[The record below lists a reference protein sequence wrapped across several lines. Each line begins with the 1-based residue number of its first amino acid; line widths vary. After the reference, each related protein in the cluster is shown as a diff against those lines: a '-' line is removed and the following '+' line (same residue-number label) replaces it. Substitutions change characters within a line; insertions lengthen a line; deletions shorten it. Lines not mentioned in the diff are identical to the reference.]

1 MRNKSLFFF
10 IFILI
15 SYGCAKEEEAPK
27 IDLNVPGGRVDG
39 QYQSTSQTITFTT
52 NKSWTTTV
60 TCPWAGVDSPP
71 APWASVSPTSGKAGT
86 ITLNV
91 NMQAN
96 TVYLSREGTVTITA
110 GEVTSTFTIHQ
121 DGAPPTVTIDRTM
134 QNVGYEAGSATV
146 AVSTNGAPWSL
157 SGVPSWMTA
166 SSTGANM
173 ATNVTFTYQ
182 ANLLAV
188 AREANL
194 VFTSVT
200 ATKTHVMTQAAAP
213 ATIAIDQN
221 AKTVESGSGS
231 FSVAVTTNSAAWSA
245 SGIPAWITLS
255 PSVGTGSGNV
265 VVNFTQNTTNASREA
280 TITFTAGS
288 VVKTLTLTQL
298 RTGGYIDGGNL

>member
-1 MRNKSLFFF
+1 MRNKSLLF
-10 IFILI
+10 IFLILI
-15 SYGCAKEEEAPK
+15 SYGCTKVEEAPK
-27 IDLNVPGGRVDG
+27 IDLNIPGGQVAG
-39 QYQSTSQTITFTT
+39 QHQSSSQTITFTT
-52 NKSWTTTV
+52 NKSWTATV
-60 TCPWAGVDSPP
+60 TCPWAGVDAPP
-71 APWASVSPTSGKAGT
+71 APWASVSPASGNAGT

-96 TVYLSREGTVTITA
+96 TYYQSREGTVTITA
-110 GEVTSTFTIHQ
+110 GEVTSTFRIHQ

-134 QNVGYEAGSATV
+134 QNIGYEAGSATV
-146 AVSTNGAPWSL
+146 AVSTNGAQWSL

-166 SSTGANM
+166 SSTGAYM

-182 ANLLAV
+182 ANELAV
-188 AREANL
+188 ARVANL

-213 ATIAIDQN
+213 ATISIDQS
-221 AKTVESGSGS
+221 AKTVESISGS
-231 FSVAVTTNSAAWSA
+231 FTMAVTTNSATWST

-255 PSVGTGSGNV
+255 PSGGTGSGNI
-265 VVNFTQNTTNASREA
+265 VVNYTQNTTNASREA

-288 VVKTLTLTQL
+288 ATKTLTLTQL

>member
-15 SYGCAKEEEAPK
+15 FYGCAKEEAPK
-27 IDLNVPGGRVDG
+27 IDLNISGGQISG
-39 QYQSTSQTITFTT
+39 QHISSSQTVTFTT
-52 NKSWTTTV
+52 NKSWTATV
-60 TCPWAGVDSPP
+60 AESGSPS
-71 APWASVSPTSGKAGT
+71 WVSVRPTSGKAGT
-86 ITLNV
+86 ITLNID
-91 NMQAN
+91 MQAN
-96 TVYLSREGTVTITA
+96 AVYQSRDADVTITA
-110 GEVTSTFTIHQ
+110 GTITNTFRVHQ
-121 DGAPPTVTIDRTM
+121 DAAPPTVTIDRSI
-134 QNVGYEAGSATV
+134 QNVGYETGSATV

-166 SSTGANM
+166 SSIGAPT
-173 ATNVTFTYQ
+173 ATTVTFTYQ

-213 ATIAIDQN
+213 ATISIDQN
-221 AKTVESGSGS
+221 AKTVESVSGS
-231 FSVAVTTNSAAWSA
+231 FSVAVTTNSAAWKA
-245 SGIPAWITLS
+245 SGIPAWVTLT
-255 PSVGTGSGNV
+255 PSENTGSGNV

-288 VVKTLTLTQL
+288 AVKTLTLTQL